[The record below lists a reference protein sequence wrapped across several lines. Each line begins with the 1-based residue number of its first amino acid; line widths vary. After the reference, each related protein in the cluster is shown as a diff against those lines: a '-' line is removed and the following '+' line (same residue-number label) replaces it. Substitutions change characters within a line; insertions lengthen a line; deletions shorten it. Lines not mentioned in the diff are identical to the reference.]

1 MLGNRCHYMLEPFEQ
16 GGCRRLCRHMKWS
29 ANGRINDAS
38 RVPTGFV
45 MDGTT
50 QASHTSPGQGQ
61 GPD

>member
-1 MLGNRCHYMLEPFEQ
+1 
-16 GGCRRLCRHMKWS
+16 MKWS
-29 ANGRINDAS
+29 ANGRVNDAS
-38 RVPTGFV
+38 RVPTGFM

>member
-1 MLGNRCHYMLEPFEQ
+1 MLQPMET